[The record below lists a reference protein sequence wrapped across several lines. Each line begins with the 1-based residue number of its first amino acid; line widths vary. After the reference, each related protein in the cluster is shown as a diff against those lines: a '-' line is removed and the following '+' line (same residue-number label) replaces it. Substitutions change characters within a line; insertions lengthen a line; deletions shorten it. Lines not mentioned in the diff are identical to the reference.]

1 MPEGASQKH
10 LNRIQTSTWDFSF
23 FVKSGIRPPSG
34 EAASYVNG
42 KRPGIFHSEKFILAP
57 GPLVLLAIG
66 RQSHGIAKM
75 IL

>member
-1 MPEGASQKH
+1 VE
-10 LNRIQTSTWDFSF
+10 
-23 FVKSGIRPPSG
+23 FVVLHEARHPPPSG

-57 GPLVLLAIG
+57 SPLVLLAIG